1 MNHKLI
7 DLPLLAR
14 FKDKFERKLEDLN
27 TEVDEK
33 FEEVNANLEQVFR
46 SGSNAKQM
54 IVDACVAAGLNITTE
69 DSWNIIATTI
79 EEDLLYIPPSGIATL
94 AGASS
99 TNIYSATVPYP
110 IPGIKFTSNTPV
122 ITQSG
127 NGVRFNKDTTFELTI
142 RSHISANTGA
152 SVKCIIRLY
161 KNGAFYKILYSNGNV
176 TKGTQGGQSMSVTI
190 TDTAKVNDVF
200 SMTAEAGPFGGD
212 SGSCSFNGPKATFT
226 TLK

>member
-1 MNHKLI
+1 
-7 DLPLLAR
+7 
-14 FKDKFERKLEDLN
+14 
-27 TEVDEK
+27 
-33 FEEVNANLEQVFR
+33 
-46 SGSNAKQM
+46 M

-94 AGASS
+94 TGSS
-99 TNIYSATVPYP
+99 TKIHSATVTYP
-110 IPGIKFTSNTPV
+110 TGSIKFVSNTPV

-127 NGVRFNKDTTFELTI
+127 NGVRFNKDTVFELTI
-142 RSHISANTGA
+142 RSWIAGHTQA
-152 SVKCIIRLY
+152 SVKCVIRLY
-161 KNGAFYKILYSNGNV
+161 KNGSLYKTLYSNGNV

-190 TDTAKVNDVF
+190 TDTAKINDVF

-212 SGSCSFNGPKATFT
+212 SGSCEFGSPKATFT